1 MSNVPIWTLNNG
13 YKVPSLGFGVFRIPS
28 GDEGVAIVKE
38 ALSTGYRLLDT
49 ASMYENEEEVGR
61 GMKESG
67 LPREEI
73 ILTTKMWN
81 DEQGYD
87 ETLAAFDR
95 SLKRL
100 GTDYID
106 LYLVHWAVPGKYI
119 ETYKALEKLYREG
132 KVRAIGVC
140 NFQIHHLEDI
150 LRECEVVPVVNQ
162 VELHPLMNQKE
173 LRDYC
178 KGKGIQIEAW
188 GPLMRGIHTLDQEP
202 FLSLGKKYGK
212 SPAQVILRW
221 HHQNGV
227 LVIPKSVTPSRI
239 RDNIS
244 IFDFEL
250 AEEDMKAIDGFNKDM
265 RLSAHPDH
273 VKA

>member
-13 YKVPSLGFGVFRIPS
+13 FRVPSLGFGVFKIPS
-28 GDEGVAIVKE
+28 GDEGVEIVKE

-49 ASMYENEEEVGR
+49 ATMYENEEEVGR
-61 GMKESG
+61 AMKESG
-67 LPREEI
+67 IPREEI

-81 DEQGYD
+81 DEQGFD
-87 ETLAAFDR
+87 ETLAAFEK

-106 LYLVHWAVPGKYI
+106 LYLIHWAVPGKYVQ
-119 ETYKALEKLYREG
+119 TYKALEKLYREG

-150 LRECEVVPVVNQ
+150 LRECEVVPAVNQ

-202 FLSLGKKYGK
+202 FVSIGKEHGK

-250 AEEDMKAIDGFNKDM
+250 TDEDMKAIDGFNKDM
-265 RLSAHPDH
+265 RLSSHPDH
-273 VKA
+273 VKS